1 MQVQVKLFATLRQA
15 AGWSE
20 QMVELPSAATVATLF
35 TQLESAHPS
44 LNLRGR
50 RSIYAAINEEFAQL
64 DSPLHAGDRVAIF
77 PPVSGGK
84 A

>member
-20 QMVELPSAATVATLF
+20 QMVELPSEATVDTLF
-35 TQLESAHPS
+35 TQLEHAHPG
-44 LNLRGR
+44 LNLRR

-64 DSPLHAGDRVAIF
+64 NSPLHAGDRVAIF

-84 A
+84 Q